1 MLGIKEIVIRKGLLS
16 KEPAYNLLNRINVI
30 NIKKIGVDLIMFL
43 KVNTCFKAHSLLN
56 ATFSFRYSLL

>member
-30 NIKKIGVDLIMFL
+30 NIKK
-43 KVNTCFKAHSLLN
+43 
-56 ATFSFRYSLL
+56 